1 MKKFFIL
8 FIAVF
13 ALCSF
18 TSCNYQSN
26 NQPNDNADSISVVS
40 SLEYDYYQNWFT
52 NFEKENPNW
61 IESKNGMKL
70 LKQSFDNKI
79 TSDNKFAHSLISNS
93 LRYIYSE
100 HRPNILTSESI
111 TKATIKSKNLVGEL
125 KAFLMAI
132 DVELNEPMYNGQKN
146 ITLYYE
152 IINFIPSTVED
163 HEIPYCENINTY
175 IKNKSIYFN
184 DRQCSDKII
193 GSYYIGISDN
203 K

>member
-8 FIAVF
+8 FIVVF
-13 ALCSF
+13 TLCSF

-26 NQPNDNADSISVVS
+26 NQSNDNADSISVVS

-61 IESKNGMKL
+61 FESKDGMKL
-70 LKQSFDNKI
+70 LKQSFDSKI

-93 LRYIYSE
+93 LRYTYSE
-100 HRPNILTSESI
+100 HTPNILTSESI
-111 TKATIKSKNLVGEL
+111 AKATIKSKNLVGEL
-125 KAFLMAI
+125 KAFLMSI

-184 DRQCSDKII
+184 DRQCSNKII